1 MKNIFIKTAM
11 AGILCIG
18 FASCADELNIKSIDP
33 KSSPTY
39 TVEGL
44 LAKQYAT
51 LGLTGQKGP
60 AGSADLS
67 GDEGESGFVRTVFN
81 LQELMTDDCLW
92 AWQDN
97 EAIAPIT
104 HMNWNKDNAR
114 VNWAYQRLI
123 FDITLYNQFIAEQ
136 TGKLSDDQIAEVR
149 FLRALNYYYFLDLYR
164 KAPFKDTFDDS
175 LPVEK
180 SGKDLYEWIDQEL
193 TTIEPMMADVGAYN
207 TSENFGR
214 ADRGAAYA
222 LHARLALNSSVYTD
236 GQVKDYQKAIDYCDK
251 IIDSNKYD
259 LCREAKNGY
268 SGYQQLFMGDN
279 DKNTAAMKEIIFP
292 IRQDGLKT
300 RQYGGSTYLVAA
312 CTKAGMPSA
321 STSDPWKCI
330 FAREDLVKMFFPNKD
345 IPMATDKDNTWTVT
359 DKDGNVVKDDKGEP
373 KTEGADKRT
382 KEEIVARDNEKGIST
397 ADVIKKAK
405 DDRALLYMGVGGCET
420 GKVRTLNPG
429 DAITSPL
436 NGAAIVKWSN
446 FHADGS
452 SQNDPNYSD
461 TDIPLFRLAEIYL
474 TRAEAKFR
482 LGDVN
487 KVGNDGKKA
496 LDDIQYV
503 QNRANRGVLATSVDN
518 QTLIDEWGRE
528 FFMEGRR
535 RSDLV
540 RFGLF
545 TGSKYLWN
553 FKGGVPNGS
562 GIESY
567 YDVYPI
573 PGNEVLN
580 NSNLT
585 QNPKY

>member
-1 MKNIFIKTAM
+1 MKKIFITTAM
-11 AGILCIG
+11 ASMLCMG
-18 FASCADELNIKSIDP
+18 FVSCADELNIKSVDP
-33 KSSPTY
+33 HNYPTY

-60 AGSADLS
+60 AGIADLS
-67 GDEGESGFVRTVFN
+67 GDEGESGFIRTVFN
-81 LQELMTDDCLW
+81 LQELMTDETLW
-92 AWQDN
+92 AYQDN

-104 HMNWNKDNAR
+104 HMNWTKDNAR
-114 VNWAYQRLI
+114 VNWTYQRLI
-123 FDITLYNQFIAEQ
+123 FNITLYNQFITEQ
-136 TGKLSDDQIAEVR
+136 TGKLEEDKVAEVR

-180 SGKDLYEWIDQEL
+180 SGVDLYNWLDTEL
-193 TTIEPMMADVGAYN
+193 TNIEPLMAEVGAYN
-207 TSENFGR
+207 NSEDFGR

-251 IIDSNKYD
+251 IIDSNKYA
-259 LCREAKNGY
+259 LCRNEKNGY

-279 DKNTAAMKEIIFP
+279 DKNPEAMKEIIFP
-292 IRQDGLKT
+292 IRQDGVKT
-300 RQYGGSTYLVAA
+300 RAYAGTSYLVNA
-312 CTKAGMPSA
+312 TSIAGMPYV
-321 STSDPWKCI
+321 STSDAWKCL
-330 FAREDLVKMFFPNKD
+330 FARVDLVKKFFPNEED
-345 IPMATDKDNTWTVT
+345 M
-359 DKDGNVVKDDKGEP
+359 P
-373 KTEGADKRT
+373 KAEKEDLINNPT
-382 KEEIVARDNEKGIST
+382 KEQVIAKDNEKHIST
-397 ADVIKKAK
+397 ADVIAKAK
-405 DDRALLYMGVGGCET
+405 DDRALLYMGIGGCD
-420 GKVRTLNPG
+420 GKVRTLTPG
-429 DAITSPL
+429 DAITGPL
-436 NGAAIVKWSN
+436 NGASIVKWSN
-446 FHADGS
+446 FHADGEA
-452 SQNDPNYSD
+452 QHHQNYSD
-461 TDIPLFRLAEIYL
+461 TDFPMFRLAEIYL

-503 QNRANRGVLATSVDN
+503 QDRAHRTALATTVDD
-518 QTLIDEWGRE
+518 QTLIDEWCRE
-528 FFMEGRR
+528 FYLEGRR

-553 FKGGVPNGS
+553 FKGGVSNGS

-567 YDVYPI
+567 YDIYPI
-573 PGNEVLN
+573 PGNETKN
-580 NSNLT
+580 NPNMT